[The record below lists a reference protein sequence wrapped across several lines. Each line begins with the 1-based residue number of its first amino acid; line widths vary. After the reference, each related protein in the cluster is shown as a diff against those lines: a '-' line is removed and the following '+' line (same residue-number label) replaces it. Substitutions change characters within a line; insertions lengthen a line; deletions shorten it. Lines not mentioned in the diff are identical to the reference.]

1 MDGKPGQI
9 YFTIELVVLT
19 QLTIFNNYIYF
30 YGHIKSGSKFYDM
43 AHYVLQH
50 DKPNELTI
58 PSETNQR
65 AA

>member
-1 MDGKPGQI
+1 MDGTPGQI

-43 AHYVLQH
+43 AHYVLH
-50 DKPNELTI
+50 DNPNERTD
-58 PSETNQR
+58 PSKTN
-65 AA
+65 